1 MWFCS
6 LGPRFAIQISAA
18 VLRQV
23 AALAARHESS
33 QTVRMRLD
41 FGVNGLCFEH
51 GLELARI

>member
-1 MWFCS
+1 MLLLARPETCH
-6 LGPRFAIQISAA
+6 PDIAA
-18 VLRQV
+18 VLRQA

-51 GLELARI
+51 GLELAQI